1 MTQIR
6 DIMRTDVID
15 VEMAATLQ
23 DAAALMREKGI
34 SALVVTEHDRLV
46 GIMTERDMVK
56 AMADGVDAPV
66 HNVRD
71 YMTRAPVSAQPETSV
86 EEATQIMLEH
96 SFRHL
101 PVVDD
106 DKRLVGIVS
115 IRDLARAGIALPAS
129 AVVASKD

>member
-6 DIMRTDVID
+6 EIMRTDVID
-15 VEMAATLQ
+15 VEMGATLQ
-23 DAAALMREKGI
+23 EAATIMRDSSI

-71 YMTRAPVSAQPETSV
+71 YMTRGPVSTQPETSI
-86 EEATQIMLEH
+86 EEATQVMLEH

-101 PVVDD
+101 PVVDH
-106 DKRLVGIVS
+106 DKRLVGMVS
-115 IRDLARAGIALPAS
+115 IRDLARAGIKLPTG
-129 AVVASKD
+129 VVSSKD

>member
-15 VEMAATLQ
+15 VEMSATLQ
-23 DAAALMREKGI
+23 DAAALMREKSI

-71 YMTRAPVSAQPETSV
+71 YMTRAPVSAQPEASI
-86 EEATQIMLEH
+86 EEATQIMLENG
-96 SFRHL
+96 FRHL
-101 PVVDD
+101 PVVDT

-115 IRDLARAGIALPAS
+115 IRDLARAGISLPAG
-129 AVVASKD
+129 VVASKD